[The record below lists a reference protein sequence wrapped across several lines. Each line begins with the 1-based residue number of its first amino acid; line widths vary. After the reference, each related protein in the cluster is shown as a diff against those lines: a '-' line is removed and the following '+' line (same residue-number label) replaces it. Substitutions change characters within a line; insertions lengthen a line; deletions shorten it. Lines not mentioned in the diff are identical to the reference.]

1 MTEQAKPQGARETVN
16 LVERALDIQL
26 EDLKRQILTMGGHVE
41 KALTE
46 VTGAL
51 AARDA
56 SRFDRVHDTEKYINE
71 GHIQVDDMC
80 LNLLAKNSPV
90 ARDLRLVLSILKIS
104 TDLERMG
111 DQCVNIAHNG
121 REYLIRRPLA
131 KAATI
136 TRMGEIVRH
145 MVKGSLDC
153 FVRGDVEGSK
163 KILLMDDEVDQLKNE
178 MLHELAAH
186 MKKHSEDVEAALDLI
201 LIARNLERLGDHAT
215 NIAEDVIFAQ
225 TGKDIRHGGH
235 L

>member
-1 MTEQAKPQGARETVN
+1 MDC
-16 LVERALDIQL
+16 VERAIDNEL

-41 KALTE
+41 QALTA
-46 VTGAL
+46 VTAAL
-51 AARDA
+51 SARQAD
-56 SRFDRVHDTEKYINE
+56 RFDQVHSVEKRINE
-71 GHIQVDDMC
+71 EHIEVDEAC
-80 LNLLAKNSPV
+80 LRMLAKNSPV
-90 ARDLRLVLSILKIS
+90 ARDLRMVLSVLKIS

-121 REYLIRRPLA
+121 REYLARRPLA

-136 TRMGEIVRH
+136 TRMGEVVGH

-163 KILLMDDEVDQLKNE
+163 KILLMDDEVDQLKND
-178 MLHELAAH
+178 MLRELAAH
-186 MKKHSEDVEAALDLI
+186 MKTHSEDVESALDLI